1 MSIIYR
7 ADTSRA
13 DAQVEQVLANTM
25 VAMEDVKNLE
35 SNNKRVDE
43 IVEETVQK
51 GSRNLT
57 GIVRGARQVAQII
70 RGLAIA
76 TGGAINEIYIIGI
89 EAALLSVEVI
99 LNMQAALAAGS
110 LGTLGV
116 VSAVAS
122 AGQVLALLAKAN
134 QLRQGKT
141 EAASRT
147 EGIVSSM
154 SAMASLVY

>member
-1 MSIIYR
+1 MSVIYR
-7 ADTSRA
+7 ADTNRA
-13 DAQVEQVLANTM
+13 DAQVEQVLVNTM
-25 VAMEDVKNLE
+25 VAMENVDNLE
-35 SNNKRVDE
+35 ANNKRVDE
-43 IVEETVQK
+43 IVEETVAK
-51 GSRNLT
+51 SSLNLRSV
-57 GIVRGARQVAQII
+57 VRGARAVAQII

-76 TGGAINEIYIIGI
+76 TGGAISEIYVIGI

-99 LNMQAALAAGS
+99 LNIQAGLAAGS
-110 LGTLGV
+110 LGILGV

-122 AGQVLALLAKAN
+122 AGQVIALLSKAN